1 MKYRYDYDV
10 KDDVME
16 LLQRKNDFS
25 GAEELRYYFQIYQNE
40 ENSIKKN
47 LMKFCIYKLSANLA
61 DAEIKSFDCDVSKGI
76 IESFQKT
83 YAWLS
88 DSICQNQK
96 DRNGNSSPVKY
107 ELLSGNT
114 SYRGDTMTSIWTTLK
129 EYIKLKTGVSKIN
142 ENDTWEMFILRE
154 CKKINLSFHAGEF
167 LELGHSIGNFIPVPQ
182 GFNVGRSNWGK
193 WDYWDLTL
201 YQIYQWYRDNNIQRG
216 YYNNRALE
224 TLFRNDR
231 NKQTSI
237 EYCVLWLERFGTWEN
252 FVKQNCMESF
262 VDKKGVPKRFFKNHS
277 LNYPI
282 PKTIKEFEEFFKTVN
297 ECITNRGKA
306 IINILI
312 QQGYV
317 SAEETEQLEE
327 KEESKNIQRVKD
339 FFENLRPVV
348 YLKFLIED
356 LREDFKGNFGRA
368 MTTLSFVLA
377 LVYAFILWIGYL
389 FSGEYV
395 RQLKALKELRLSE
408 LWEFKGTTISNY
420 LNNWAGT
427 VFLILL
433 AVALFGIC
441 VKGIYQRSGIKKKFL
456 SIFSMIGWIGT
467 ALCVLAFRA
476 IHYFL
481 RSDIGWSWAKK
492 VGHIKVTNIFNVLL
506 MALGAV
512 AVVMTVPWFI
522 SIIVNCFLRSTR
534 KDFLF
539 WVATF
544 ALMFIAIPIILFLL
558 ENMVGVLLA
567 LVILK
572 VLWVVLSLGNK
583 DDGSRV
589 EIYDENGNVIGVMEK
604 IQEDIDENF

>member
-1 MKYRYDYDV
+1 
-10 KDDVME
+10 
-16 LLQRKNDFS
+16 
-25 GAEELRYYFQIYQNE
+25 
-40 ENSIKKN
+40 
-47 LMKFCIYKLSANLA
+47 
-61 DAEIKSFDCDVSKGI
+61 
-76 IESFQKT
+76 
-83 YAWLS
+83 
-88 DSICQNQK
+88 
-96 DRNGNSSPVKY
+96 
-107 ELLSGNT
+107 
-114 SYRGDTMTSIWTTLK
+114 
-129 EYIKLKTGVSKIN
+129 
-142 ENDTWEMFILRE
+142 
-154 CKKINLSFHAGEF
+154 
-167 LELGHSIGNFIPVPQ
+167 
-182 GFNVGRSNWGK
+182 
-193 WDYWDLTL
+193 
-201 YQIYQWYRDNNIQRG
+201 
-216 YYNNRALE
+216 
-224 TLFRNDR
+224 
-231 NKQTSI
+231 
-237 EYCVLWLERFGTWEN
+237 
-252 FVKQNCMESF
+252 
-262 VDKKGVPKRFFKNHS
+262 
-277 LNYPI
+277 
-282 PKTIKEFEEFFKTVN
+282 
-297 ECITNRGKA
+297 
-306 IINILI
+306 
-312 QQGYV
+312 
-317 SAEETEQLEE
+317 
-327 KEESKNIQRVKD
+327 
-339 FFENLRPVV
+339 
-348 YLKFLIED
+348 
-356 LREDFKGNFGRA
+356 

-512 AVVMTVPWFI
+512 AVVMTVLWFI